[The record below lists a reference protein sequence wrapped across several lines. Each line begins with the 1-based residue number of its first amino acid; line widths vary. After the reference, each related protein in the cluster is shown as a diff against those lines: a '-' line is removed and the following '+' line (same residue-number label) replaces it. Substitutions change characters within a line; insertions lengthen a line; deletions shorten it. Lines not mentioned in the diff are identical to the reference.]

1 MMQVTE
7 RVQVQKQDALLDEIY
22 APSITEKSAKVKE
35 QEASVLIL
43 QRNKNLNRFLEA
55 SCDCV

>member
-7 RVQVQKQDALLDEIY
+7 RVQVQKHDALLDEIY
-22 APSITEKSAKVKE
+22 APALAEKSDKVKQ
-35 QEASVLIL
+35 QEADILVL